1 MYSPEGSFAIRTL
14 DGKQYLVPIGGSW
27 AQDAE
32 LLELNAVSALIWK
45 TLPAEIDAIIEAI
58 VGAYQIDRATAES
71 DVIEF
76 MEELISMGLV
86 SNA

>member
-1 MYSPEGSFAIRTL
+1 MYSPAGSFAIRTL

-32 LLELNAVSALIWK
+32 LLELNGVSALIWK
-45 TLPAEIDAIIEAI
+45 TLPAEIDAIIETV
-58 VGAYQIDRATAES
+58 VGAYQIDRSIAES

-76 MEELISMGLV
+76 MEELTSMGLV